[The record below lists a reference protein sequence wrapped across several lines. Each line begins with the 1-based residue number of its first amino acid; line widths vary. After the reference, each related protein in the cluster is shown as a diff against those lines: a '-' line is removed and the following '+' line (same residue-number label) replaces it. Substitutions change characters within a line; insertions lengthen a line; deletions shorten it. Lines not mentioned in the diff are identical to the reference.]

1 MKFSVVIPL
10 YNKAPYI
17 KRALQSIAAQTFRD
31 FEAIVVDDGS
41 SDNSFDIASST
52 ISEMVATGIDVR
64 IVKQDNAGVSIA
76 RNNAASM
83 ARGEYLCFLDADDWW
98 DPSFLVEMDGL
109 VRDFPDAGIY
119 GTSYY
124 YVKSGRQQVRV
135 NISTGYFNYFKEY
148 ARNLQMPL
156 WTGAV
161 CVPKVIFNEM
171 GGFKPHLKLGEDFDL
186 WVRIALKYKT
196 VFLNKPLAYYNQ
208 DVDVNNRGTG
218 RLQKPE
224 NHMLWNLD
232 CFNDEEQSNPE
243 FKQLLDNLRAYS
255 LMPYYLSRQYRSKAK
270 DELLK
275 INWANQP
282 ESIRQ
287 EYSKPIWLLSWK
299 SYIMK
304 FGSSIKQW
312 LIRLRY
318 DS

>member
-1 MKFSVVIPL
+1 MRFSIIVPL
-10 YNKAPYI
+10 YNKGPYVE
-17 KRALQSIAAQTFRD
+17 KALRSILAQTFSD
-31 FEAIVVDDGS
+31 YELIVVNDGS
-41 SDNSFDIASST
+41 QDDSLA
-52 ISEMVATGIDVR
+52 VAKRVLEGSKATVINQ
-64 IVKQDNAGVSIA
+64 KNAGVSTA
-76 RNNAASM
+76 RNNGVAASH
-83 ARGEYLCFLDADDWW
+83 GDYICFLDADDWW
-98 DPSFLVEMDGL
+98 EPKFLDEMDGL
-109 VRDFPDAGIY
+109 LRSFPDGGIY

-124 YVKSGRQQVRV
+124 YVKSGRRQVRV

-171 GGFKPHLKLGEDFDL
+171 GGFKPNLKLGEDFDL

-208 DVDVNNRGTG
+208 DVDVNNRGTR

-275 INWANQP
+275 INWTNQP
-282 ESIRQ
+282 ESIRE

-299 SYIMK
+299 SCIMK